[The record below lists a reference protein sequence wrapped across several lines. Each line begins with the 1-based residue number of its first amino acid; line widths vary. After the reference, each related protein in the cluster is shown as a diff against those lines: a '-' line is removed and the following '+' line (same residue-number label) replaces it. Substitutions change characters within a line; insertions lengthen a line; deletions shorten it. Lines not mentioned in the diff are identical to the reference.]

1 MFSLSLQGITWG
13 KAFLIAAEDK
23 AALPYL
29 STRECQLGGY
39 RIYTVNFHPKP
50 LFLPSTSHS
59 STDVNHN
66 SIEKKNALLYIA
78 VPENR
83 HWLGAAPLPDIAR
96 QILECRGSSGSN
108 AEYLLRLAD
117 FMREEI
123 PEALDEH
130 LFSLERLVKKFAAE
144 MKICLKTLMGD
155 VEKAE
160 ESKPEAK
167 AVVPS
172 FQFASRIPDKKLRC
186 VNMWYSI
193 FANRAVY
200 HAPRKAG
207 ENLKELCDT
216 EVSFANLRLP
226 LDKWIDCVILS
237 VILVWLTKLWQK
249 KNITHDF
256 LAKSWRI
263 SEIETMTIQ
272 MLSEYSY
279 QMCCPVILMAWVA

>member
-1 MFSLSLQGITWG
+1 
-13 KAFLIAAEDK
+13 
-23 AALPYL
+23 
-29 STRECQLGGY
+29 
-39 RIYTVNFHPKP
+39 
-50 LFLPSTSHS
+50 
-59 STDVNHN
+59 
-66 SIEKKNALLYIA
+66 
-78 VPENR
+78 
-83 HWLGAAPLPDIAR
+83 
-96 QILECRGSSGSN
+96 
-108 AEYLLRLAD
+108 
-117 FMREEI
+117 MREEI

-207 ENLKELCDT
+207 ENLKELCDR

-237 VILVWLTKLWQK
+237 VILVWLTKLWLK

-272 MLSEYSY
+272 ILSEYLY
-279 QMCCPVILMAWVA
+279 KCVAQ